1 MRTLAKPLI
10 GFLIVAAFTSAA
22 FAQTT
27 GTVQV
32 TGTTPEAFSLTSVS
46 EGTLSS
52 TITLNTLTPANN
64 NTLTVGTADVHLR
77 SNKVYKVTAQAA
89 AISFTS
95 PGSADGGNPIALTDI
110 GFGVTQKTLTGANVA
125 NSGSRTDTIAA
136 GFDVT
141 GGWPAATNGLT
152 PAFGKTLNDIQTSAQ
167 VLNGTR
173 ISTQGNI
180 STNNNFIDIQF
191 GVATLPQF
199 FTPNSGF
206 STTITLTIA
215 SN

>member
-1 MRTLAKPLI
+1 MKVLRKLLI
-10 GFLIVAAFTSAA
+10 GLCLGAAFTSAA
-22 FAQTT
+22 LAQTS
-27 GTVQV
+27 GTIQV
-32 TGTTPEAFSLTSVS
+32 TGTTPEAFSLTSAG

-52 TITLNTLTPANN
+52 TIALGTLTPSNN
-64 NTLTVGTADVHLR
+64 NTVIEGTADVHLR
-77 SNKVYKVTAQAA
+77 SNKVYKVTAQAGA
-89 AISFTS
+89 LSITS
-95 PGSADGGNPIALTDI
+95 PESADGGDTIALTDI
-110 GFGVTQKTLTGANVA
+110 GFGIRSKTLTGANVA
-125 NSGSRTDTIAA
+125 NSGSRTDTIAT

-141 GGWPAATNGLT
+141 GGWPTATNGLT

-173 ISTQGNI
+173 ISTKGNI

-199 FTPNSGF
+199 FTPNAGF

>member
-1 MRTLAKPLI
+1 MKVLRKLLI
-10 GFLIVAAFTSAA
+10 GLCIGAAFTSAA
-22 FAQTT
+22 FAQTS
-27 GTVQV
+27 GTIQV
-32 TGTTPEAFSLTSVS
+32 TGTTPEAFSLTSAA

-52 TITLNTLTPANN
+52 TIALSTLTPSNN

-77 SNKVYKVTAQAA
+77 SNKVYKVTAQAGA
-89 AISFTS
+89 LSFSS
-95 PGSADGGNPIALTDI
+95 PEGSDGGDTIALTDL
-110 GFGVTQKTLTGANVA
+110 GFGITSKTLTGANVA
-125 NSGSRTDTIAA
+125 NSGSRTDTIAT

-152 PAFGKTLNDIQTSAQ
+152 PVFGKTLNDIQTSAQ
-167 VLNGTR
+167 VMNGTR
-173 ISTQGNI
+173 ISTKGNI

-199 FTPNSGF
+199 FTPNAGF
-206 STTITLTIA
+206 QTTITLTIA